1 MLKYRCNAN
10 KLEAKKMAMA
20 ASEIDQVITLIDRS
34 RNEVSTVL
42 EESIEANSRMLREEI
57 DTLEEANS
65 NLFKVIVFITGFI
78 QVEILA
84 VAWWVVSH

>member
-1 MLKYRCNAN
+1 
-10 KLEAKKMAMA
+10 MAMA

>member
-1 MLKYRCNAN
+1 MLKNRCNAN

-20 ASEIDQVITLIDRS
+20 ASEIDQVITPIDRS